1 MASLYE
7 ADNFGSTAS
16 PTTLLI
22 LSNSTANSPKPVP
35 PNPLTP
41 SRPAVV
47 VQVEGWTY
55 LGCYTDNPHRRT
67 LISKLTKGDIT
78 PQNCAIVCQGYRY
91 FGLEYSNE

>member
-22 LSNSTANSPKPVP
+22 SSNSTANSPKPAP
-35 PNPLTP
+35 P
-41 SRPAVV
+41 VV
-47 VQVEGWTY
+47 VEVEGWTY
-55 LGCYTDNPHRRT
+55 LGCYTDNPQKRT
-67 LISKLTKGDIT
+67 LISKLTKGNIT
-78 PQNCAIVCQGYRY
+78 PQNCAVICQGYRF

>member
-7 ADNFGSTAS
+7 ADDLGSTAS

-22 LSNSTANSPKPVP
+22 SSNSTANSPKPAL
-35 PNPLTP
+35 PNLPTP
-41 SRPAVV
+41 SGPAVV

-55 LGCYTDNPHRRT
+55 LGCYTDNPRRRT
-67 LISKLTKGDIT
+67 LISKLKKGNMT
-78 PQNCAIVCQGYRY
+78 PQSCAVICQGYQY

>member
-7 ADNFGSTAS
+7 ADNFGLTAS
-16 PTTLLI
+16 SITLLVS
-22 LSNSTANSPKPVP
+22 SNSTTNAPRPDP
-35 PNPLTP
+35 P
-41 SRPAVV
+41 VV

-55 LGCYTDNPHRRT
+55 LGCYTDNPRRRT

-78 PQNCAIVCQGYRY
+78 PQNCAVVCQGYRY